1 MYYDSYD
8 ICEAYYLYASH
19 YHEGQFSQLYEIF
32 GRLENL
38 KFKPRPML
46 SDVADLSENGQMIYE
61 NLVEK
66 KYLQTF

>member
-32 GRLENL
+32 ARLDNL
-38 KFKPRPML
+38 KFKPRLML